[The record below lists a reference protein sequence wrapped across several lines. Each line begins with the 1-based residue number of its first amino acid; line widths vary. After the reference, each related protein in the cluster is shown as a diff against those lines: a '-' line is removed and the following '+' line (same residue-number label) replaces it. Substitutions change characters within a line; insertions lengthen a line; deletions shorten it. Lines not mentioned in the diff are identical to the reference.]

1 MAFDSLSAFLA
12 MGGHGVYVW
21 ASWGVTGLLLLG
33 VVLHA
38 RAERR
43 ALLRGL
49 RRRVRREQRQA
60 CPSADA
66 SPVSHQE
73 GHVRES

>member
-21 ASWGVTGLLLLG
+21 AAWGVTGLLLVG
-33 VVLHA
+33 TVIHA

-43 ALLRGL
+43 ALLRDL
-49 RRRVRREQRQA
+49 RRRVRRAQHHG
-60 CPSADA
+60 A
-66 SPVSHQE
+66 SSDVATSVSHQE
-73 GHVRES
+73 GHARES

>member
-43 ALLRGL
+43 ALLRDL
-49 RRRVRREQRQA
+49 RRRVRREQHLGTSGA
-60 CPSADA
+60 AA
-66 SPVSHQE
+66 TPVSHQE
-73 GHVRES
+73 GHARES